1 MGCQGGPSAA
11 LAWAQNASCQRVNWI
26 GRMPHLY
33 VWQLV
38 LDVGYDALLLP
49 HVAPSLPEG

>member
-1 MGCQGGPSAA
+1 MAPLLLLPGLKMLVVRGS
-11 LAWAQNASCQRVNWI
+11 I
-26 GRMPHLY
+26 GLEDPRMSHLY
-33 VWQLV
+33 VWQLM